1 MKPSSYSKDQLTLEK
16 TNVTRKLSANNGNST
31 GRFVQGL
38 SGNPNGGSVGSKNK
52 FTTLKST
59 FIEAFEEIGGV
70 GNLVEWARCNQT
82 EIYKILARLMPREIH
97 ADVNAGYS
105 LVELLQEIDEREAQ
119 AKES

>member
-16 TNVTRKLSANNGNST
+16 TNVTSKLSANNGNST

-38 SGNPNGGSVGSKNK
+38 SGNPNGRPVGSKNK

-70 GNLVEWARCNQT
+70 DNLVEWARCNQT
-82 EIYKILARLMPREIH
+82 EFCKILARLMPREIH
-97 ADVNAGYS
+97 ADVNAGS
-105 LVELLQEIDEREAQ
+105 TLVECNREIDEREAK
-119 AKES
+119 AGE